1 MKTIEEIYQ
10 ELLSAFARRAGF
22 APDDSCDLTVRLYAL
37 AAQLQALG
45 VQADWVL
52 DQSFPQTAQG
62 TYLGYHAAMRGLKR
76 AAATKASGILR
87 FFVDTAPAAP
97 LTIPQGTVCMTEK
110 EVRFQTTAEGSI
122 PAGELSVDVPAESL
136 EAGSSAN
143 VIAGE
148 ICMLTACPVS
158 VAACTNPAAFQ
169 GGSDEEDD
177 EALRERVMESYQRL
191 PNGANAAYYEQTA
204 MQHDG
209 VAAAKAVGRARG
221 IGTVNVYVTTKAGLP
236 SESLLEEIQ
245 KDLQEKREIAVD
257 VQVLAP
263 TVAEVDLAIEVTAA
277 DGTVFSEAKA
287 AAEQAVTELFSGEL
301 LGKAVRLAE
310 IGNRIY
316 GASGIENYRILEPA
330 NDLAANDAV
339 LPVLGTLTVTRME
352 E

>member
-1 MKTIEEIYQ
+1 
-10 ELLSAFARRAGF
+10 
-22 APDDSCDLTVRLYAL
+22 
-37 AAQLQALG
+37 
-45 VQADWVL
+45 
-52 DQSFPQTAQG
+52 
-62 TYLGYHAAMRGLKR
+62 
-76 AAATKASGILR
+76 
-87 FFVDTAPAAP
+87 
-97 LTIPQGTVCMTEK
+97 
-110 EVRFQTTAEGSI
+110 
-122 PAGELSVDVPAESL
+122 
-136 EAGSSAN
+136 
-143 VIAGE
+143 
-148 ICMLTACPVS
+148 
-158 VAACTNPAAFQ
+158 
-169 GGSDEEDD
+169 
-177 EALRERVMESYQRL
+177 
-191 PNGANAAYYEQTA
+191 

-316 GASGIENYRILEPA
+316 GAGGIENYRILEPA